1 MGWNSTL
8 CIVMFVVYVAYIFLG
23 WFYLRKKGQITQA
36 LTFKEK
42 FDGIRIRVERL
53 WYFIFR
59 YFKLLII
66 AILIS
71 QLYAVN
77 PLAVLIP
84 LLFIHLLDAFVIF
97 FLKPFLLDAG

>member
-1 MGWNSTL
+1 
-8 CIVMFVVYVAYIFLG
+8 MFVVYVAYIFLG

-97 FLKPFLLDAG
+97 FLKPFLLDAGES